1 MLCLE
6 FVPSIM
12 EAHKLKIYFLAN
24 QRSSWDP
31 IDQLWCWILLS
42 IWLKMSILWSLS
54 YYSLV
59 RGLNSP
65 FRTTKNVEILNII
78 CCRQEIEIL
87 STVVL
92 FKNLMI
98 YLLKLFINK
107 SWDFDRAKYKA
118 RFVDAA
124 SALISGFLMG
134 SQDDLLHWIAEVN
147 KMQYFPIIHT
157 FIFPFQWFLMLKSN
171 F

>member
-1 MLCLE
+1 MEYPRWLKQLLFIWTLWFRTILQLRDDIALGRETIFLGCKPSNSIILHCIE

-65 FRTTKNVEILNII
+65 FRTTQNVEILNII
-78 CCRQEIEIL
+78 CCRQESEIL

-98 YLLKLFINK
+98 YILKLFINK
-107 SWDFDRAKYKA
+107 SREFY
-118 RFVDAA
+118 FVKC
-124 SALISGFLMG
+124 
-134 SQDDLLHWIAEVN
+134 V
-147 KMQYFPIIHT
+147 Y
-157 FIFPFQWFLMLKSN
+157 
-171 F
+171 